1 MNAIAW
7 INDVVG
13 KPWEDR
19 SDGPDSYDCWGL
31 VIDSFSRIDGNP
43 LNEVDGYAS
52 GAPIEVAGAA
62 EELSGDWEECE
73 GEHGAVFCVYN
84 EVGSMVHVGRI
95 FSIPKAGLYAIH
107 SRGDGGQV
115 QANRIGAIK
124 RKYANLKFFRRL

>member
-1 MNAIAW
+1 MNAVAW

-19 SDGPDSYDCWGL
+19 ADGPDSYDCWGL
-31 VIDSFSRIDGNP
+31 VIDSFSRIDGSP

-73 GEHGAVFCVYN
+73 AEHGAVFCVYN
-84 EVGSMVHVGRI
+84 DLGSMVHVGRI
-95 FSIPKAGLYAIH
+95 FAVPKAGLYAVH
-107 SRGDGGQV
+107 SRGEGGQV
-115 QANRIGAIK
+115 QTNKIGAIK
-124 RKYANLKFFRRL
+124 RTYENLKFFRRL

>member
-19 SDGPDSYDCWGL
+19 ADGPDSYDCWGL
-31 VIDSFSRIDGNP
+31 VIDSFSRVDGDP

-52 GAPIEVAGAA
+52 GAPIEVAGAS

-73 GEHGAVFCVYN
+73 AEHGAVFCVYN
-84 EVGSMVHVGRI
+84 NEGSMVHVGRI
-95 FSIPKAGLYAIH
+95 LAIPKAGLYAVH
-107 SRGDGGQV
+107 SRGEGGQV
-115 QANRIGAIK
+115 QTNKIGAIK